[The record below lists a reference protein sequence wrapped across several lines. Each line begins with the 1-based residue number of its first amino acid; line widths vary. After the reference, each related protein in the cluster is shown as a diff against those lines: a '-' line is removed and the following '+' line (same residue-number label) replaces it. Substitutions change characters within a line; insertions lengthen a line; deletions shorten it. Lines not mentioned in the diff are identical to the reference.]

1 MKRRTFEGVFKN
13 EFEEYITYKQSLG
26 YYKNI
31 ESKKIY
37 ELVSL
42 NNFFNSLILVKLKSQ
57 RKWLIYI

>member
-13 EFEEYITYKQSLG
+13 EFEKYITYKQSLG
-26 YYKNI
+26 YYRNL

-42 NNFFNSLILVKLKSQ
+42 NNFLNYV
-57 RKWLIYI
+57 